1 MKIFNSL
8 LHIQRLIK
16 DIGYT
21 KCAYCL
27 ASGKR
32 SICLGIDNIQ
42 QVDCYKCKGTGKV
55 PILIVQFI
63 NEVTGHGTDNL

>member
-21 KCAYCL
+21 KCTYCL
-27 ASGKR
+27 GSGKKYVY
-32 SICLGIDNIQ
+32 SKSNIPQ
-42 QVDCYKCKGTGKV
+42 RINCHKCKGTGKV

-63 NEVTGHGTDNL
+63 NEVTGRGTDNL